1 MTQVL
6 YTAQDAVLDTVFS
19 NTIKLGVPNIILG
32 GGTALARFYL
42 HHRVSYDLDFFVGG
56 SYSPEKLS
64 ITLGQIGIILNDVQ
78 IESGGQ
84 FAHQLHGYAD
94 VKGTMVKMSF
104 VEDVYEGMWPKKV
117 FDNVITEEIGGL
129 YHRKLRTISGSGYG
143 KITKGARQTARDL
156 FDAYVLN
163 KQIQP
168 VHEFLTESN
177 QHGANFPADAFCA
190 NLLGMPWIDLMDEFE
205 GLELLSPYLGTT
217 LIGDVKPA
225 LTNGA
230 LRIQKLLE

>member
-117 FDNVITEEIGGL
+117 FGNVITEEIGGL

-168 VHEFLTESN
+168 AHEFLTESN

-225 LTNGA
+225 LTNEA